1 MKLEELTNGT
11 RVRGLTPDGV
21 ATVKAASWFGD
32 HGVELIYTDPQGS
45 LQQRLVYRD
54 DEESLELVQGGR
66 PWSFDGDG
74 DLLRLVSE
82 AYRIR
87 LAWLFDPYLAITT
100 SLVEPLP
107 HQISAVYEEMLP
119 RQPMRFL
126 LADDPGSGKTIMS
139 GLLIR
144 ELMVRGDLERC
155 LIVAP
160 GSLTEQWQDEL
171 YEKFGLEFELLTREM
186 ITASRMSNPF
196 EDKNLLIAR
205 LDQLS
210 RNEEIQERLKAAREW
225 DLVVCDEA
233 HRMSGHFQ
241 GGEVKFTKRYQL
253 GQVVG
258 GHCRNFLL
266 MTATPHNGKEEDFQ
280 IFLALLDGDR
290 FEGRFRDGVHTA
302 DPSDLMRRMVK
313 EDLKRFDGSDLFPER
328 RSYTVQYELSNAEAA
343 LYAEVTDYVR
353 DEMNRAERRAVE
365 EGDEQRRVNVGF
377 ALMTLQRRLASSPK
391 SIFKS
396 IERRRERLE
405 ARLRDGRLQLRGHQV
420 EEQLDWLDEDDLDDL
435 YDEAPQEER
444 EEVEGRLMDLATAAY
459 TVEELETEI
468 EILKRLEGHA
478 KTVLLS
484 GQDAKWNQLNDIL
497 DNPLMVDEQN
507 NRRKLV
513 IFTEFKD
520 TLTYL
525 ATRIRTR
532 LGRSEAVVEIHGGV
546 KREDRR
552 KVVHAFMND
561 PETLVLVANDAA
573 GEGVN
578 LQRAHLMVN
587 YDLPWNPN
595 RLEQR
600 FGRIH
605 RIGQTEVCHL
615 WNLVAKDTRE
625 GDVYFRL
632 LEKIEAEA
640 EALQGK
646 VFDVLGQLFDQ
657 RSLRDLLMEAIRYG
671 NDPEVKARLNQK
683 ADGLVDQEHLREVL
697 AHRALVHDSMDT
709 SKVDAIREEM
719 DRAHARRLQPHY
731 IQAFFAK
738 AFRSLGGRMARRENG
753 RFEITHVPASIRD
766 RDRLIGCGSPVLR
779 RYERVCFDKALVD
792 HQPRAHLIC
801 PGTPLLDATIDLV
814 LERHGEVLK
823 RGAVLVDEDDPGEQP
838 RMLFYL
844 EHAVQDGRK
853 LRGGEFLVISQQLQF
868 VEVGPDG
875 EFYNAGA
882 APYLDY
888 RPVTDAEQDTL
899 KPHLDAEWLKEDW
912 EHKALGFVLRKV
924 APRHVQEVR
933 DRRLPQVAKVEQ
945 EVQDRLKRE
954 IAYWDRRAQ
963 DLLAQ
968 ERAGKKT
975 RLPAKVAQDRA
986 DALSDRMKKRLTEL
1000 ERERMISPRPPV
1012 VKGGALVIPGGL
1024 LEKLKGRPER
1034 AQDVVNQAARDRVEQ
1049 FAMDAVMATEVALK
1063 RKPRDV
1069 SDQRGIGY
1077 DIESQDKQGKLY
1089 FIEVKGRAA
1098 GADQITLTRTEI
1110 LCALNEPERFRL
1122 ALVMVEDDRAG
1133 EPLYVR
1139 DFDFGQ
1145 PGFAQTSSSYSLCVL
1160 TKNSETPS

>member
-1 MKLEELTNGT
+1 
-11 RVRGLTPDGV
+11 V

-328 RSYTVQYELSNAEAA
+328 RSYTVQYELSDAEAA

-420 EEQLDWLDEDDLDDL
+420 EEQLDWLDEDDLDDM

-444 EEVEGRLMDLATAAY
+444 EDVEGRLMDLATAAY

-484 GQDAKWNQLNDIL
+484 GQDAKWNQLNAIL
-497 DNPLMVDEQN
+497 DDPLMVDEQN

-532 LGRSEAVVEIHGGV
+532 LGRAEAVVEIHGGV

-561 PETLVLVANDAA
+561 PDTLVLVANDAA

-605 RIGQTEVCHL
+605 RIGQEEVCHL

-625 GDVYFRL
+625 GDVYHRL

-697 AHRALVHDSMDT
+697 ARRALVHDSMDT

-753 RFEITHVPASIRD
+753 RLEITHVPAAIRD

-868 VEVGPDG
+868 VEVGPEG
-875 EFYNAGA
+875 EFHNAGA

-888 RPVTDAEQDTL
+888 RSATDAEQGTL
-899 KPHLDAEWLKEDW
+899 KPHLDAQWLKEDW
-912 EHKALGFVLRKV
+912 EHKALGFVLREV
-924 APRHVQEVR
+924 APGHVRKVR
-933 DRRLPQVAKVEQ
+933 ESRLPQVDKVEQ
-945 EVQDRLKRE
+945 EVKARLQRE
-954 IAYWDRRAQ
+954 IGYWDRRAQ

-975 RLPAKVAQDRA
+975 RLPAKVAQGRA
-986 DALSDRMKKRLTEL
+986 DALSDRMKHRLTEL

-1024 LEKLKGRPER
+1024 LRKLTGEPER
-1034 AQDVVNQAARDRVEQ
+1034 TQDTVDQAARKRVEDL
-1049 FAMDAVMATEVALK
+1049 AMKAVEAAERSLNRT
-1063 RKPRDV
+1063 PNDV
-1069 SDQRGIGY
+1069 SAQRGIGY
-1077 DIESQDKQGKLY
+1077 DIESQDEQGGLY
-1089 FIEVKGRAA
+1089 FIEVKGRAV
-1098 GADQITLTRTEI
+1098 GADDVNLYRTEI
-1110 LCALNEPERFRL
+1110 LCGVNEPERFRL
-1122 ALVMVEDDRAG
+1122 AIVLVEDDQASD
-1133 EPLYVR
+1133 PVYVR
-1139 DFDFGQ
+1139 DYDFGQ
-1145 PGFAQTSSSYSLCVL
+1145 PGFDQTSATYSLKSL
-1160 TKNSETPS
+1160 LAHGGKPS

>member
-1 MKLEELTNGT
+1 
-11 RVRGLTPDGV
+11 V

-32 HGVELIYTDPQGS
+32 HGVEVIFTDPQGA

-74 DLLRLVSE
+74 NLLRLVSE

-107 HQISAVYEEMLP
+107 HQISAVYDEMLP

-126 LADDPGSGKTIMS
+126 LADDPGAGKTIMS

-171 YEKFGLEFELLTREM
+171 WEKFGLEFELLTREM

-210 RNEEIQERLKAAREW
+210 RNEEIQQRLKAAREW

-280 IFLALLDGDR
+280 IFMALLDGDR

-328 RSYTVQYELSNAEAA
+328 RSYTVQYELSDPEAA

-405 ARLRDGRLQLRGHQV
+405 ARLRDGRLQLRGHQA
-420 EEQLDWLDEDDLDDL
+420 EEQLDWMDEDDLDDL

-459 TVEELETEI
+459 TVEELEAEI

-478 KTVLLS
+478 KAVLLS
-484 GQDAKWNQLNDIL
+484 GQDAKWNQLNAIL
-497 DNPLMVDEQN
+497 DDPLMVDEQN

-520 TLTYL
+520 TLSYL
-525 ATRIRTR
+525 AERIRTR
-532 LGRSEAVVEIHGGV
+532 LGRAEAVVEIHGGV

-605 RIGQTEVCHL
+605 RIGQEEVCHL

-671 NDPEVKARLNQK
+671 SDPAVKARLYQK

-697 AHRALVHDSMDT
+697 SRRALVHDSMDT
-709 SKVDAIREEM
+709 SKVEAIREEM
-719 DRAHARRLQPHY
+719 ERAHARRLQPNY
-731 IQAFFAK
+731 IEAFFAE
-738 AFRSLGGRMARRENG
+738 AFRRLGGRMARREKG
-753 RFEITHVPASIRD
+753 RFEVTHVPASIRE

-792 HQPRAHLIC
+792 QQPRAHLIC

-823 RGAVLVDEDDPGEQP
+823 RGAVMVDEDDPGEQP

-853 LRGGEFLVISQQLQF
+853 LRGGEFLVVSQQLQF

-875 EFYNAGA
+875 EFRSAGA

-888 RPVTDAEQDTL
+888 RPATDAERENL
-899 KPHLDAEWLKEDW
+899 KPHLDADWLKDDW
-912 EHKALGFVLRKV
+912 EHRAMGFVLREV
-924 APRHVQEVR
+924 APRHVQQVR
-933 DRRLPQVAKVEQ
+933 ERRLPQVDKVEQ
-945 EVQDRLKRE
+945 EVKTRLQRE
-954 IAYWDRRAQ
+954 IMYWDRRAQ

-986 DALSDRMKKRLTEL
+986 DALSDRMKQRLAEL

-1024 LEKLKGRPER
+1024 LHKLTGAPER
-1034 AQDVVNQAARDRVEQ
+1034 VQDAVDQAARERVEQ
-1049 FAMDAVMATEVALK
+1049 LAMDAVMAAERVLD
-1063 RKPRDV
+1063 RKPEDV
-1069 SDQRGIGY
+1069 SAQRGIGY
-1077 DIESQDKQGKLY
+1077 DIESRDDKGTLY

-1098 GADQITLTRTEI
+1098 GADHVTLTRTEI

-1122 ALVMVEDDRAG
+1122 AVVLVEDDRAK
-1133 EPLYVR
+1133 PPVYVK
-1139 DFDFGQ
+1139 DYDFGQ
-1145 PGFAQTSSSYSLCVL
+1145 PGFAQTNATFPIQSLL
-1160 TKNSETPS
+1160 KYGGTPS